1 MDEREVSMIYLE
13 SPSTDPTFNLA
24 LEEYA
29 FGHLDPQE
37 EYFMLWRNRPS
48 VIIGKHQN
56 AQQEVN
62 LLYAEQHHIPVVRRL
77 SGGGAVY
84 HDLNN
89 LNFTFIVRGAVP
101 ELSMERFAAPLL
113 AACRRFGI
121 QARIEGRNDVTAD
134 GRKFSGNARYVERG
148 RTMHHGTILLQTDRE
163 TMEQVLTVSSD
174 KIESKGIASVKS
186 RVTSLSLCA
195 GYVIEPDV
203 FSAVLREE
211 VFGTDMPHQYMWT
224 EEDLRQI
231 ELLKQNRY
239 ATWAWNVGTFPVYEV
254 TRRRRIEGCGIVET
268 SFSVLGGRISEITL
282 RGDFM
287 EFLPVSELEE
297 QLLGCR
303 IELGELEAFLQ
314 TCRPEQ
320 YICGLTA
327 HILARMLCGLL

>member
-113 AACRRFGI
+113 AACQQFGVY
-121 QARIEGRNDVTAD
+121 ARVEGRNDVTVD
-134 GRKFSGNARYVERG
+134 GKKISGNARYMENG
-148 RTMHHGTILLQTDRE
+148 RTMHHGTILLKTDAE
-163 TMEQVLTVSSD
+163 TMSQVLQVSED
-174 KIESKGIASVKS
+174 KIRSKGVSSVKS
-186 RVTSLSLCA
+186 RVTSLSACA
-195 GYVIEPDV
+195 GYPIGPEE
-203 FSAVLREE
+203 FGSVLRKE
-211 VFGTDMPHQYMWT
+211 VFGTASPRTYAWT
-224 EEDLRQI
+224 EADLAQA
-231 ELLKQNRY
+231 EQLKKRRY
-239 ATWAWNVGTFPVYEV
+239 ETWEWNVGTFPLYEV
-254 TRRRRIEGCGIVET
+254 TRARRIEGCGTVEAG
-268 SFSVLGGRISEITL
+268 FSVLGGRISEISL
-282 RGDFM
+282 RGDYM
-287 EFLPVSELEE
+287 ESAPVSELEE
-297 QLLGCR
+297 QLQNCQL
-303 IELGELEAFLQ
+303 ELGALESYLKSVH
-314 TCRPEQ
+314 PEQ

-327 HILARMLCGLL
+327 GVLARLLCGLL